1 MTLKKLTEAK
11 NYNDKIIK
19 AKIISAEGSVPRNQG
34 TFMLIS
40 KNLKQ
45 KMNLINKLG
54 GFLLLLT
61 GILILTNQLQAVGFY
76 ILNYLP
82 FLQKI
87 G

>member
-1 MTLKKLTEAK
+1 MKKATGLKSKLIRST
-11 NYNDKIIK
+11 IILGK
-19 AKIISAEGSVPRNQG
+19 KD
-34 TFMLIS
+34 L
-40 KNLKQ
+40 LKQ

-54 GFLLLLT
+54 GVLLLMT